1 MMLLPMN
8 ISCKFVSHSPPQIVI
23 ICLRQK
29 SNRQV
34 HRKLRCIYILICAYD
49 FTWIMGKHIACVG
62 YIFTYWVILMISSI
76 FLNSEMVITRITK
89 FDLIFSLWHFFFASL
104 CKMTSSKASHT
115 NFLSRNASW
124 QIFCLRKV
132 ICGHW
137 RRNSMN
143 FSQLWTFKT
152 KFVKIYR
159 RTAPWSSWLKK
170 RWHR

>member
-1 MMLLPMN
+1 MNQEINYSAFSHPYRSVSIGQKNLRINGQKSAQLKYLFMMLLPMN

-89 FDLIFSLWHFFFASL
+89 FDLIFSLWHFFCFF
-104 CKMTSSKASHT
+104 M
-115 NFLSRNASW
+115 
-124 QIFCLRKV
+124 
-132 ICGHW
+132 
-137 RRNSMN
+137 
-143 FSQLWTFKT
+143 
-152 KFVKIYR
+152 
-159 RTAPWSSWLKK
+159 
-170 RWHR
+170 